1 MDVTL
6 LRALLEPTGQRL
18 LTAATDSVPT
28 PVTLLQQGDR
38 LRKHFPPELVP
49 VALAQVLLR
58 QKAKAK
64 FAQADVM
71 YFTRELLEMSTSEQ
85 VAAHRAARFASYGIV
100 LDLCC
105 GLGSDALALT
115 RAGCKVVA
123 WDTDRL
129 AVELCAA
136 NASALGYG
144 ITVVLHD
151 ALKDDFPQIDA
162 TFADPARRHDGR
174 RHLKLADYQPSPVEL
189 MTRFQPTHPLAIKL
203 APGVRVEEVDALG
216 GELEFVSLDGEL
228 KEAVL
233 WVGEFVSCRRR
244 ATLLTVAG
252 TRTLIE
258 DSSRTLP
265 ELGPIQTYLYDPDPA
280 VVRAGLVPKLAN
292 LLHATQTDGLVQ
304 LLTKNDLTAT
314 HFATAYRVEEVLPVD
329 IKRINTGCQARG
341 IGRVTIVNR
350 GSLAVMNEV
359 QRKLKPRGKGHRHL
373 ILTRQLG
380 QQVAVL
386 AEKVEVVTS
395 RHPQ

>member
-1 MDVTL
+1 MDVTS

-18 LTAATDSVPT
+18 LTAATDSAPT
-28 PVTLLQQGDR
+28 PATLMQHGDR

-71 YFTRELLEMSTSEQ
+71 YFTRELLEMATSEP
-85 VAAHRAARFASYGIV
+85 VAAHRAARFARYGIV

-105 GLGSDALALT
+105 GLGGDALALS
-115 RAGCKVVA
+115 RVGCKVVA

-136 NASALGYG
+136 NAAALGYDVN
-144 ITVVLHD
+144 VVLHD
-151 ALKDDFPQIDA
+151 AMKDDFPQIEA

-174 RHLKLADYQPSPVEL
+174 RHLTLADYQPSPVEL
-189 MTRFQPTHPLAIKL
+189 MARFQPTHPLAIKM

-244 ATLLTVAG
+244 ASLLTEEG
-252 TRTLIE
+252 TRTLT
-258 DSSRTLP
+258 DDGSRTLP
-265 ELGPIQTYLYDPDPA
+265 ELGAIQTYLYDPDPA

-292 LLHATQTDGLVQ
+292 LLNATQTDGLVQ
-304 LLTKNDLTAT
+304 LLTTNEVAAT
-314 HFATAYRVEEVLPVD
+314 PFGTAYRVEEVLPMD
-329 IKRINTGCQARG
+329 IKRISTACQAGG

-359 QRKLKPRGKGHRHL
+359 QRKLKPRGGDHRHL

-386 AEKVEVVTS
+386 AEKVEAVTS